1 MLDGMLRR
9 TFVGALPAA
18 MTLTGAEGKWRAGC
32 QTRAFGSPLPQK
44 DRFLAALDDIAA
56 AGYEGIETNFV
67 SLEHAFD
74 DPGPMRDEFRK
85 RRLELIGLHGS
96 PRLAN
101 AELAEAE
108 MRTGERIARGIR
120 ALGGSLFVMS
130 GSGVPRTADGK
141 LSSDVL
147 RLWCG
152 NLSTFGRYCADQG
165 VRLCVHNHAKEVSNN
180 AEELLRVMEGTDGRA
195 VSFVVD
201 VSFFLDVGLRPEEWV
216 ARFAPR
222 LAGIHLR
229 DHKAAKEVVLGEG
242 DLNPEAVAGALR
254 KAGWSGWVILELN
267 KRTDRTSRKMIE
279 EARGYMKERMGV

>member
-1 MLDGMLRR
+1 
-9 TFVGALPAA
+9 
-18 MTLTGAEGKWRAGC
+18 
-32 QTRAFGSPLPQK
+32 
-44 DRFLAALDDIAA
+44 LAALDDIAA
-56 AGYEGIETNFV
+56 AGYEGIETNFL
-67 SLEHAFD
+67 SLEHSFD

-108 MRTGERIARGIR
+108 MRKGERIAGGIR
-120 ALGGSLFVMS
+120 ALGGALFVMS
-130 GSGVPRTADGK
+130 GSGVPRSADGK
-141 LSSDVL
+141 LRDDVL
-147 RLWCG
+147 ELWCR
-152 NLSTFGRYCADQG
+152 NLNAFGRYCADQG

-180 AEELLRVMEGTDGRA
+180 AEELLRVMEATDGRV

-201 VSFFLDVGLRPEEWV
+201 VSFFLDVGLQPEEWV

-242 DLNPEAVAGALR
+242 DLNPEAVTGALR
-254 KAGWSGWVILELN
+254 KAAWSGWVILELN
-267 KRTDRTSRKMIE
+267 QRTDRTSRKMIE
-279 EARGYMKERMGV
+279 DARAYMKQRMGI